1 MCNERSAEMN
11 GARRIVEHARRQS
24 VCDASVDPRRP
35 ALAQTARTGHPQEQ
49 NRGLKW
55 GRCAALVLL
64 ILATGTTCAR
74 GTTLERMT
82 LSQLATAAQS
92 IARVRCTGSASRRE
106 AGSIWTFTDF
116 TVEETFKGA
125 PGAQVTI
132 RLPGGRDGHLTE
144 TVEGAPRFVPGEEAI
159 VFLERTRSGDW
170 SISAWAE
177 GTFRIARDSETRRAT
192 ITQDSSAMA
201 VFDPATRTFRSEG
214 IVRMPLA
221 EFLTTLSTA
230 MTNGGR

>member
-1 MCNERSAEMN
+1 MSEVRKN
-11 GARRIVEHARRQS
+11 
-24 VCDASVDPRRP
+24 
-35 ALAQTARTGHPQEQ
+35 Q
-49 NRGLKW
+49 NPGLNR
-55 GRCAALVLL
+55 GRCAAVALL
-64 ILATGTTCAR
+64 FVVTSAALAR
-74 GTTLERMT
+74 GTTLARMT
-82 LSQLATAAQS
+82 LGQLAAAAQVV
-92 IARVRCTGSASRRE
+92 ARVRCTGSASRRE
-106 AGSIWTFTDF
+106 DGSIWTFTDF
-116 TVEETFKGA
+116 AVEETFKGA
-125 PGAQVTI
+125 PGAHVTI
-132 RLPGGRDGHLTE
+132 RLPGGRDGHLME

-177 GTFRIARDSETRRAT
+177 GTFRIARDPQTRRAT

-230 MTNGGR
+230 ITNGGR